1 MKASGLA
8 TALVA
13 LLSAILL
20 GLAAGAVWML
30 PVFYLG
36 RPLPWLALPVGWL
49 LGRAI
54 RAWVYPP
61 GLCAALLAALA
72 SLLAALYVNMLVAGA
87 MIAGDLGL
95 GFVEALRGAGPAM
108 LASLARLRLSSAQAG
123 IAVLG
128 IALAYFTARR
138 GRAAP
143 AKARDPGR
151 P

>member
-1 MKASGLA
+1 MKARGLA

-13 LLSAILL
+13 LLSAVLL

-36 RPLPWLALPVGWL
+36 HPLPWLALPAGWL

-61 GLCAALLAALA
+61 GAYAAALAALA
-72 SLLAALYVNMLVAGA
+72 GLLAALYVNVLLAAA

-95 GFVEALRGAGPAM
+95 GFIEALRGAGPAM
-108 LASLARLRLSSAQAG
+108 LLALARLRASPVQAG
-123 IAVLG
+123 IALLG
-128 IALAYFTARR
+128 VALAAATARR
-138 GRAAP
+138 G
-143 AKARDPGR
+143 KAGR
-151 P
+151 TGVESGRS